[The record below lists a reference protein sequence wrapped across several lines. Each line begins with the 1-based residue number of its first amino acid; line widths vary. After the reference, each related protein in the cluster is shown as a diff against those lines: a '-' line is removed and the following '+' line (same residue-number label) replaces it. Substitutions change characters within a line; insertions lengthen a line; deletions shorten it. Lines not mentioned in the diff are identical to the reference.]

1 MSSDTDVPV
10 PRTAVPVGIDD
21 PVELAPGD
29 YLSYPGDIPHI
40 YQALVPDSV
49 TVMVMEHV

>member
-1 MSSDTDVPV
+1 
-10 PRTAVPVGIDD
+10 
-21 PVELAPGD
+21 VELGPGD